1 MKELID
7 MTKAKKRCEILSTK
21 DVPKAGKRANEYAE
35 NNFEYKLVAKSSEE
49 NSYFSAKQVS
59 PKATLYPRTLI
70 DINSSNHGHL
80 SSPPANSPHTR
91 NHRASTRNNF

>member
-1 MKELID
+1 

-49 NSYFSAKQVS
+49 NSSSSLQNRCLQKRHFTPVH
-59 PKATLYPRTLI
+59 LI
-70 DINSSNHGHL
+70 DI
-80 SSPPANSPHTR
+80 
-91 NHRASTRNNF
+91 

>member
-1 MKELID
+1 

-49 NSYFSAKQVS
+49 NSYFFSQNRCLQKRHFTPVLDRHQFLNTV
-59 PKATLYPRTLI
+59 T
-70 DINSSNHGHL
+70 
-80 SSPPANSPHTR
+80 SSPPANPPHAR
-91 NHRASTRNNF
+91 NHHASSKIDF

>member
-1 MKELID
+1 

-49 NSYFSAKQVS
+49 NSSSFSSAKQVS
-59 PKATLYPRTLI
+59 PKATLYPRTF
-70 DINSSNHGHL
+70 DR
-80 SSPPANSPHTR
+80 PTP
-91 NHRASTRNNF
+91 F